1 MNVTLTELF
10 ATIGRYLLTIE
21 VSDVLDIAIM
31 AFALYKVLT
40 LVQTTKAASLLKGL
54 FVFLAAL
61 LLSYLFG
68 LNGIYYLLSR
78 MVEVGV
84 LALIIL
90 FQPEIRR
97 ILEEMGSRRILA
109 LFTRTENASVLE
121 QTIEQTVLACSEMSQ
136 SRTGALIVFEREIL
150 LDDMVRSGTV
160 LDAAVSRAFEKH
172 LLRESAHA
180 RRGGHC
186 PPRSGAG
193 GGVHAPPEQERES
206 VPGFRHAAPG
216 GHRHERKL
224 RRGGGHRIGGDRLYF
239 SGYRRNVETAFEAGD
254 PG

>member
-21 VSDVLDIAIM
+21 VSDVFDIVIM

-121 QTIEQTVLACSEMSQ
+121 QTIEQTVLACSEM
-136 SRTGALIVFEREIL
+136 
-150 LDDMVRSGTV
+150 
-160 LDAAVSRAFEKH
+160 
-172 LLRESAHA
+172 
-180 RRGGHC
+180 
-186 PPRSGAG
+186 
-193 GGVHAPPEQERES
+193 
-206 VPGFRHAAPG
+206 
-216 GHRHERKL
+216 
-224 RRGGGHRIGGDRLYF
+224 
-239 SGYRRNVETAFEAGD
+239 YR
-254 PG
+254 

>member
-21 VSDVLDIAIM
+21 ATDILDIAIM

-90 FQPEIRR
+90 FQPELRR
-97 ILEEMGSRRILA
+97 
-109 LFTRTENASVLE
+109 FLE
-121 QTIEQTVLACSEMSQ
+121 QVGSGKIKELFGRTADKRLVNVGIGAAATALIQSSGVTTVLIVGFVNV
-136 SRTGALIVFEREIL
+136 GAMDLYQ
-150 LDDMVRSGTV
+150 
-160 LDAAVSRAFEKH
+160 AAAMIMGPT
-172 LLRESAHA
+172 SAPLSPLSSLA
-180 RRGGHC
+180 SATSLQTT
-186 PPRSGAG
+186 PS
-193 GGVHAPPEQERES
+193 
-206 VPGFRHAAPG
+206 
-216 GHRHERKL
+216 
-224 RRGGGHRIGGDRLYF
+224 
-239 SGYRRNVETAFEAGD
+239 
-254 PG
+254 

>member
-21 VSDVLDIAIM
+21 VSDVFDIVIM

-109 LFTRTENASVLE
+109 LFTLDRECQRA
-121 QTIEQTVLACSEMSQ
+121 
-136 SRTGALIVFEREIL
+136 GA
-150 LDDMVRSGTV
+150 DH
-160 LDAAVSRAFEKH
+160 RAN
-172 LLRESAHA
+172 
-180 RRGGHC
+180 
-186 PPRSGAG
+186 GAG
-193 GGVHAPPEQERES
+193 LFRD
-206 VPGFRHAAPG
+206 VPVP
-216 GHRHERKL
+216 HRRV
-224 RRGGGHRIGGDRLYF
+224 DRL
-239 SGYRRNVETAFEAGD
+239 
-254 PG
+254 

>member
-21 VSDVLDIAIM
+21 VSDVFDIVIM

-84 LALIIL
+84 LAL
-90 FQPEIRR
+90 
-97 ILEEMGSRRILA
+97 
-109 LFTRTENASVLE
+109 V
-121 QTIEQTVLACSEMSQ
+121 
-136 SRTGALIVFEREIL
+136 
-150 LDDMVRSGTV
+150 
-160 LDAAVSRAFEKH
+160 
-172 LLRESAHA
+172 
-180 RRGGHC
+180 
-186 PPRSGAG
+186 
-193 GGVHAPPEQERES
+193 
-206 VPGFRHAAPG
+206 
-216 GHRHERKL
+216 
-224 RRGGGHRIGGDRLYF
+224 
-239 SGYRRNVETAFEAGD
+239 
-254 PG
+254 